1 MRILVIDDQPGVRMT
16 IAVILGEGYEVVGA
30 ESGAAGLREFA
41 NSNFDVAIVDYF
53 LQGIMNGRDVM
64 MSMRERVPTLPIVA
78 ISGAAALDF
87 LTQNSDLRNVVS
99 LPKPFRPNELMAA
112 IEAAIR
118 SRTDWMSV
126 PLISLN
132 MTLWWPRRIT
142 TVLAELP
149 KTGADRPTQVA

>member
-64 MSMRERVPTLPIVA
+64 MSMRERVPTFPIVA

-87 LTQNSDLRNVVS
+87 LAQNSDLRNVVS

-112 IEAAIR
+112 IVAAIR
-118 SRTDWMSV
+118 SRTD
-126 PLISLN
+126 
-132 MTLWWPRRIT
+132 
-142 TVLAELP
+142 
-149 KTGADRPTQVA
+149 